1 MIPKNVQMPNPNPK
15 YKPPGTAG
23 GGRGGTLMEI
33 EKLIEALGDLEMCAY
48 GYHINGEVLGMDC
61 TDFEC
66 LMADAAEEVS
76 KIPALQAENANLHD
90 ELEKVDAERDAV
102 IKELNGVSSLV
113 DDLAE
118 FVDREIHPVVDYN
131 LYLDLR
137 ENVDAVSMFQHEDE
151 WRGLH
156 KEE

>member
-15 YKPPGTAG
+15 YKPPGTPA
-23 GGRGGTLMEI
+23 GGRGGNLMEI
-33 EKLIEALGDLEMCAY
+33 EKLIEALGDLEMCSY

-66 LMADAAEEVS
+66 LMADAAEEIS
-76 KIPALQAENANLHD
+76 KIPALQAENDRLRR
-90 ELEKVDAERDAV
+90 ERDAV